1 MHFFKV
7 YHSTNRAIDGKNT
20 EHDNTGNSK
29 AWCSFA
35 FFVVQVLYTKAI
47 SYNAIEMNAY

>member
-20 EHDNTGNSK
+20 EHDIVGERGRP
-29 AWCSFA
+29 A
-35 FFVVQVLYTKAI
+35 
-47 SYNAIEMNAY
+47 